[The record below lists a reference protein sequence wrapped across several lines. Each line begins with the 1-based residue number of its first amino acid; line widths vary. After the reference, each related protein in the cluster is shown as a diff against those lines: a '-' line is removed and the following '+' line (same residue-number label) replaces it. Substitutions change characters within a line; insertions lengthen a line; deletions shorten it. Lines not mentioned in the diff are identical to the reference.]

1 MVKKMD
7 FYTDARYST
16 IVESRISEHELDL
29 RIAQHDNTNDVNTIE
44 GEPAE
49 CWLPSDCRQSGFE
62 TCIPEPLFF

>member
-49 CWLPSDCRQSGFE
+49 C
-62 TCIPEPLFF
+62 